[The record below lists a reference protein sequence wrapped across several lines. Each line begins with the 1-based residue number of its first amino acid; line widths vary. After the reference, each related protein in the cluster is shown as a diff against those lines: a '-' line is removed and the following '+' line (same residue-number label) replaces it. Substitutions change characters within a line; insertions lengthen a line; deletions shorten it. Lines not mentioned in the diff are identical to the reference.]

1 MISCFRLPLPYL
13 DGLSL
18 ELGAKVNSFF
28 LKLPLPVFYYTMGK
42 GGVSQLPLPPDP
54 RASHFLWRFLASG
67 WAQELGSGSFEQ
79 ISTVAPGM

>member
-28 LKLPLPVFYYTMGK
+28 LKLPLPVFYYSNEK
-42 GGVSQLPLPPDP
+42 GRCKSASPSPRSQGLPLPMELSGFRVGS
-54 RASHFLWRFLASG
+54 RAGEW
-67 WAQELGSGSFEQ
+67 EL
-79 ISTVAPGM
+79 